1 MSIDD
6 SVRESAGGGA
16 PAGSIRTADPEV
28 AGGPGGANPPVN
40 PEPEVNPETWVLSGD
55 DQPLPEPPVPGGS
68 GVPPDDLVTRLLCA
82 ATYLRDSFADAV
94 ARDLLWPSLVAMG
107 PLWQVDASR
116 LLQHAR
122 RARAARRARDRRL
135 AAVVG
140 CLLLT
145 VLVWG
150 GLSLSHPMNPI
161 AGAILA
167 LLLLGWAYCCAVAL
181 TARHYLAAR
190 RAALAAFYDPDDTE
204 PDIEPPSLDLALK
217 ELNQANVV
225 FAEAESS
232 PFLGSGSEID
242 HWALTIDLS
251 RGSTGSSTSAGAV
264 VPGSRSHQREHSQ
277 REHKQPDAFTGADL
291 QEYLMTAVP
300 EVVQPR
306 PASGHR
312 LHVRGGTTAPIVDLF
327 RSGPLVPDLID
338 AMRFRRPVTRVSPE
352 VIQRYLNEPNE
363 AARVYTYFQHS
374 AWGGQVVITLF
385 VRALVSNRTLFV
397 EGRVYALRPL
407 VGRFYEVRGLS
418 QRRWVE
424 LSQVLRQARANA
436 LALLVASPNRVRRA
450 MQNPLRPIEVRRIDR
465 EIHGRRDLDF
475 GANHTLREQFAAHF
489 DPGDHFP
496 AMDERMYHQIFN
508 RRVLECIGEFLAAKN
523 IDTVEFAHQQ
533 ASIVNRAVYLGDLYG
548 PLNRSGQPG
557 EVPPPGADPGD

>member
-1 MSIDD
+1 M
-6 SVRESAGGGA
+6 
-16 PAGSIRTADPEV
+16 
-28 AGGPGGANPPVN
+28 
-40 PEPEVNPETWVLSGD
+40 
-55 DQPLPEPPVPGGS
+55 
-68 GVPPDDLVTRLLCA
+68 TRLLSA
-82 ATYLRDSFADAV
+82 ATYLRESFADAV

-135 AAVVG
+135 AAVLG

-150 GLSLSHPMNPI
+150 ALSLSHPMSPI
-161 AGAILA
+161 AGAFLA
-167 LLLLGWAYCCAVAL
+167 LLLVGWVYCCAVAL
-181 TARHYLAAR
+181 AARHYLSAR
-190 RAALAAFYDPDDTE
+190 RSALLAFYGPDDTDR
-204 PDIEPPSLDLALK
+204 DIEPASLDLAVK
-217 ELNQANVV
+217 ELNEANVV

-251 RGSTGSSTSAGAV
+251 RGVSSPAG
-264 VPGSRSHQREHSQ
+264 PGARTHQ
-277 REHKQPDAFTGADL
+277 REHKQPDPFTGADL
-291 QEYLMTAVP
+291 QEYLLRAVP

-306 PASGHR
+306 PAAGHR
-312 LHVRGGTTAPIVDLF
+312 LHVRGGTTAPVVDLF
-327 RSGPLVPDLID
+327 RSGPTGTDLVD
-338 AMRFRRPVTRVSPE
+338 AMRFRRPVARVSPE
-352 VIQRYLNEPNE
+352 VIQRYLDEPNE
-363 AARVYTYFQHS
+363 VARIYTYFQHS

-407 VGRFYEVRGLS
+407 IGRFYEVRGLS
-418 QRRWVE
+418 QRPWVE
-424 LSQVLRQARANA
+424 LTDVLRQARANA
-436 LALLVASPNRVRRA
+436 IPLLFASPGRVRRA
-450 MQNPLRPIEVRRIDR
+450 LQNPLRPIEVRRIER
-465 EIHGRRDLDF
+465 EITGRRDLDF
-475 GANHTLREQFAAHF
+475 GANHTLREQFAARY

-496 AMDERMYHQIFN
+496 AIDERMYHQIFN
-508 RRVLECIGEFLAAKN
+508 RRVLECIGEFLTARN

-533 ASIVNRAVYLGDLYG
+533 ASIVNRSVYLGDLYG